1 MAHTAKND
9 TKDQTNMLRGQIID
23 KSAEFENLLSD
34 TSVSESFKSLTN
46 NFNFIKRFLNI
57 LKWRSLLSV

>member
-57 LKWRSLLSV
+57 